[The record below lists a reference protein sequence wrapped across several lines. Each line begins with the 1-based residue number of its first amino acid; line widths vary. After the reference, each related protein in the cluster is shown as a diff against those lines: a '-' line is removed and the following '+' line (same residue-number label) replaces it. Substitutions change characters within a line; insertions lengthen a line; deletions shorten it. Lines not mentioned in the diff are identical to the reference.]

1 MSARPKVHSISIGA
15 VLLLGALAT
24 SPSAHGDASV
34 FFAQQSSIHRAQ
46 GNSGLIQTSNP
57 PLVPD
62 LVLYENL
69 MDYVGAENDRI
80 QREIDGEAARIENR
94 TDYCAVIGISK
105 DDEQTLL
112 SILINAFHRREEI
125 QKQKNKAAHDGAV
138 AAARDDE
145 PAALA
150 AQTRE
155 AQFIRAQGRVD
166 IDLWTTLKDQLSDA
180 SLRKIDAYVN
190 REFTDDLYSAK
201 TLVFTR
207 SQNTF

>member
-1 MSARPKVHSISIGA
+1 MNARPKVHSISVGA
-15 VLLLGALAT
+15 ALLFGALAA
-24 SPSAHGDASV
+24 SRPSDGYASV
-34 FFAQQSSIHRAQ
+34 SVQSRIVYRAQ
-46 GNSGLIQTSNP
+46 CNSGLIQTSNP

-69 MDYVGAENDRI
+69 MDYVGAEDDRI
-80 QREIDGEAARIENR
+80 EHEIDGEAARIENR
-94 TDYCAVIGISK
+94 TDYSAAIGISK
-105 DDEQTLL
+105 DDEQALL
-112 SILINAFHRREEI
+112 SILINAYHRREEI

-138 AAARDDE
+138 AAQRDDR

-155 AQFIRAQGRVD
+155 AQLIRAQGRVD